1 MNMLFS
7 GTAGGEHEAVAA
19 LKNLLA
25 EMRHPFHAGD
35 SVGVK
40 LHWGERGNESYL
52 PPVYAREIVGWLKKQ
67 GAHPFVFDTTVLYSG
82 GRRNGKDSLETAAEH
97 GYTEEFLGCEV
108 LIGDGLDGNEVVD
121 IPCALRHF
129 PTVQTGSIIE
139 KAMGFIIFSHFK
151 GHLGT
156 GFGGAIKNLSMG
168 FASRAQKQRMHADA
182 YPSLIEER
190 CTRCGVCVD
199 ICPTG
204 AAQISDD
211 ALPTYDLERCIG
223 CAQCIGLCPV
233 MALQIFFSGDSGA
246 FQEKLVETAAAVW
259 QRVAEKTI
267 LINALVKIT
276 ADCDCLPGKAEIIA
290 PDHGFI
296 GGSHPVTVDQ
306 ASLRHLGEEIIT
318 RTHPH
323 VPWQRQFSFAREI
336 GFHASEG

>member
-1 MNMLFS
+1 M
-7 GTAGGEHEAVAA
+7 
-19 LKNLLA
+19 
-25 EMRHPFHAGD
+25 
-35 SVGVK
+35 
-40 LHWGERGNESYL
+40 
-52 PPVYAREIVGWLKKQ
+52 
-67 GAHPFVFDTTVLYSG
+67 
-82 GRRNGKDSLETAAEH
+82 
-97 GYTEEFLGCEV
+97 
-108 LIGDGLDGNEVVD
+108 D

-139 KAMGFIIFSHFK
+139 KATGFVIFSHFK
-151 GHLGT
+151 GHLGA

-190 CTRCGVCVD
+190 CTRCGVCADV
-199 ICPTG
+199 CPTG
-204 AAQISDD
+204 AAQISGDV
-211 ALPTYDLERCIG
+211 LPTYDLERCIG

-233 MALQIFFSGDSGA
+233 MALQIFFSGDSSI

-259 QRVAEKTI
+259 RRIAEKTI

-296 GGSHPVTVDQ
+296 GGYHPVTVDQ